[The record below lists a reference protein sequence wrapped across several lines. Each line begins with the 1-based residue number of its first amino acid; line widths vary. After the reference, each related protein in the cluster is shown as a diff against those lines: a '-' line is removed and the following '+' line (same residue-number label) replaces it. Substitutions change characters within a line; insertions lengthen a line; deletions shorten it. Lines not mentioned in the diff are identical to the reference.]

1 MLLFSLDLHTFRRVS
16 VFESAR
22 YLSLKR
28 NTLPLHMVT
37 AQATSF
43 QNLKLPL
50 SLSLLPP
57 SLPLFPCFCCICVG
71 GLSAEAAMGGS
82 HSREGLELSDSDR
95 EEGENEEEENQDTE
109 EEEEGGT
116 PYRSAEKSAGT
127 PTLDD
132 VEARLKSL
140 KLKYAS
146 VSSNSQ
152 NGHANAANAA
162 KLYLHVGGS
171 SPNAKWIVSAKLINY
186 SFCKSSRSDGPGAS
200 DDESDGDDSA
210 SGQWFLKIG
219 SKVRARVDQ
228 GLQLK
233 TFPEQRRV
241 DFVAAGVW
249 ALKFFNPEGYKV
261 FYGKY
266 QSCLFE
272 NTYGMEANEDNR
284 VKIYGKEFMGWAN
297 PELADDS
304 IWEDAE
310 ESFEKSPRA
319 TPSKVSHGLLK
330 EFEEAADD
338 GGGIQ
343 SLALGA
349 LDNSFLVSNSGI
361 QVVKNFSHGIHGKG
375 VTVKLADN
383 VTRGGGGGGGF
394 GLGYSTPKKALLMR
408 AETNMLLMSPGM
420 NGKPHT
426 TGVHQLDIETGKV
439 VTQWKFEKDGTD
451 ITMRDITNDSKGAQM
466 DPSESTFL
474 GLDDNRLCRWDMRD
488 RKGIVQNLA
497 NSMDTPVLEWTQGH
511 QFSRGTNFQ
520 CFASTGDGSIVVGS
534 LDGKI
539 RLYSKSSM
547 RMAKTAFPGLGSPI
561 THVDVTFDGKWI
573 LGTTDTYLI
582 LICTVFKDKEGREK
596 TGFNGRMGNRIAAPR
611 LLKLTPLDTHL
622 AGANNKFHGGQF
634 SWVDFLTFS
643 YSHEV
648 FLFYNIMIYHP

>member
-1 MLLFSLDLHTFRRVS
+1 
-16 VFESAR
+16 
-22 YLSLKR
+22 
-28 NTLPLHMVT
+28 
-37 AQATSF
+37 
-43 QNLKLPL
+43 
-50 SLSLLPP
+50 
-57 SLPLFPCFCCICVG
+57 
-71 GLSAEAAMGGS
+71 MGGS
-82 HSREGLELSDSDR
+82 HSREGLELSDSDN
-95 EEGENEEEENQDTE
+95 EGANEEENQETE
-109 EEEEGGT
+109 EEEEEDGT
-116 PYRSAEKSAGT
+116 PYRSAEKSTGT

-146 VSSNSQ
+146 ASSNSQ

-162 KLYLHVGGS
+162 KLYLHVGGN
-171 SPNAKWIVSAKLINY
+171 SPNAKWIVSEKLITY

-200 DDESDGDDSA
+200 DDESDGDESA
-210 SGQWFLKIG
+210 SVQWFFKIG
-219 SKVRARVDQ
+219 TKVRARVDQ

-261 FYGKY
+261 FHSKY

-383 VTRGGGGGGGF
+383 VTRGGGGGF

-426 TGVHQLDIETGKV
+426 TGVHQLDIETGKM

-497 NSMDTPVLEWTQGH
+497 NSMDTP
-511 QFSRGTNFQ
+511 GTNFQ

-634 SWVDFLTFS
+634 SWVTENGKQERHLVATVGKFS
-643 YSHEV
+643 VIWNFQQVKDSHHECYRNQEGLKSCYCYKIV
-648 FLFYNIMIYHP
+648 PKEESIVESRFMHEKFAVSDSPEAPLVVATPMKVSSFSISSRR